1 MEIGLLDMEDA
12 DVAAEQFRVVQ
23 RSGADGSGAAGV
35 DGQVM
40 DFGIAGFDSS
50 ARYGNAVRN
59 AAGPEPDIAA
69 VKRHI
74 LYGAENLAAA
84 VVDDGA

>member
-59 AAGPEPDIAA
+59 AAGLEPDIAA